1 MYVVVRRS
9 RPTGFPV
16 RKSTGKYT
24 LTFGFSVKFK
34 HAIYIL
40 LGAFLQILNYQT
52 QKNFKKM
59 LFSRVE

>member
-16 RKSTGKYT
+16 RKSTSKYT
-24 LTFGFSVKFK
+24 LTFGFSTKQT

-40 LGAFLQILNYQT
+40 LRAFLQNPNYQT
-52 QKNFKKM
+52 KKNFKKL